1 MFQHVTDS
9 NFVTG
14 EHSVLKLW
22 LQQQTFQQLRRKN
35 AGRKRWSFLDGPIT
49 ANNPMGVHHAWG
61 RTYKDTYQRFFA
73 MTGHDQRFQNG
84 FDCQGLWVEVE
95 VEKQL
100 GLGTKTAVHEFG
112 IDNFVNECKRRVL
125 RFAARQTEQSQRLG
139 YWMDWDNP
147 DQLRQ
152 LAEQLGTDEE
162 VTITTPSG
170 KTETAKAHQLVERL
184 GNSEWGGSYFTFST
198 ENNETIWTFLKKCFE
213 RGKIYQGHDVMPW
226 SGRGGSAYSQM
237 EIAEGRK
244 LTTHKSVFVRFPIK
258 RDSTSGMALAAG
270 ESPLPQI
277 GGEGQGAGAATLV
290 SNAVEQKGPS
300 SGLSATFSPDAGEKE
315 QMEAKE
321 YMLVWTTTPW
331 TLTSNVA
338 CAVNPDLDYIKIQA
352 KRDNAIYYFA
362 KDNLH
367 FQRLA
372 SEFRDGFGRPEWKW
386 PEGVGKLKTLAQ
398 IFKEQ
403 GGFEE
408 LEIIKGAD
416 MVGWEYG
423 GPFDDL
429 LAQQQ
434 LGGVPVDEHN
444 LSRCGVN
451 SHRVIDG
458 GRDSRG
464 SANVVAGEGTGIV
477 HIAPGCGDIDHK
489 MGVALGLPIIAP
501 LQDDGTYSAEFGDF
515 AGLEAIAPATAELVF
530 EKLKTKGMLVAV
542 ETYPHIYPHCWRT
555 GDELVF
561 RLVDEW
567 FINMDWRDE
576 IKDVTRQI
584 KWLPDSIDGQERE
597 IEWLSNM
604 SDWMISKKRFW
615 GLALPIWVNEEDPS
629 DFEVMGSLAELK
641 ERSIEGWGDFA
652 GNTPHRPWIDGVIIE
667 SQTPGKEGQRMRRV
681 PDVGNPWLDAGI
693 VPFSTMGYNTN
704 REEWQ
709 KWYPA
714 DLVTECFPGQFRNW
728 FYSML
733 SLSTMM
739 RYDEANNAEDKKPF
753 RTLLGHRLVQNE
765 QGKPM
770 HKSDGSAIWF
780 EEAAEQLGVD
790 TMRWMYL
797 AQNPAMDLR
806 FGTRHHD
813 KPVTLHTPD
822 GPIEKTLEGVTTC
835 MVTSGPADE
844 TRRQIL
850 IPLWNCYKFFI
861 DYAIADGFVPS
872 HDLRQRVACF
882 VPSPPD
888 KGEKVADRPD
898 EGAASGTTSPN
909 SKSQPPHPSLLPRN
923 GGEVT
928 AASDGYIAIASRP
941 EIDRWIL
948 SNLQSLI
955 EVAHREMSQ
964 YNAPGFC
971 AAAAGFI
978 DDLSNWYIRRNR
990 RRFWRS
996 KDATDTDKN
1005 AAYETLYEVL
1015 VTLCRLLAPCIPFI
1029 TERMYQNL
1037 VLGRDCS
1044 VVSFQCSENRSEPRG
1059 DSLRL
1064 NADAAEQEQTPAA
1077 IAVPLTELPTS
1088 IHLTDYPTADTSLLD
1103 AGLNLSMSAAQKV
1116 VRLAHKLREESNLRV
1131 RQPLAELRFASSNVG
1146 TAEAIER
1153 LADVIG
1159 EELNIHRVV
1168 RQDNLD
1174 ALVSYAYK
1182 PNLKTLGPKYGK
1194 LLNALRTKLPELGD
1208 AVLAPLRRGE
1218 NLTIELDGQSVDL
1231 TPEDVLISTAQA
1243 AEWVCSDDSG
1253 IQVAISTVLTPE
1265 LIREGMSR
1273 DFVRQVQQLRKDA
1286 NLNIQDHIKVQYHSA
1301 DNTVQAMVAEWGD
1314 YICRETLAD
1323 SIEFKTSPGVDV
1335 KSVMVGDSPVQIWIV
1350 SQS

>member
-1 MFQHVTDS
+1 
-9 NFVTG
+9 
-14 EHSVLKLW
+14 
-22 LQQQTFQQLRRKN
+22 
-35 AGRKRWSFLDGPIT
+35 
-49 ANNPMGVHHAWG
+49 
-61 RTYKDTYQRFFA
+61 
-73 MTGHDQRFQNG
+73 
-84 FDCQGLWVEVE
+84 
-95 VEKQL
+95 
-100 GLGTKTAVHEFG
+100 
-112 IDNFVNECKRRVL
+112 
-125 RFAARQTEQSQRLG
+125 
-139 YWMDWDNP
+139 
-147 DQLRQ
+147 
-152 LAEQLGTDEE
+152 
-162 VTITTPSG
+162 
-170 KTETAKAHQLVERL
+170 
-184 GNSEWGGSYFTFST
+184 
-198 ENNETIWTFLKKCFE
+198 
-213 RGKIYQGHDVMPW
+213 MPW

-244 LTTHKSVFVRFPIK
+244 LTTHKSVFVRFPII
-258 RDSTSGMALAAG
+258 RDPASRRASALGVDSGDEHGSDSDEHGGLTPNRSPETQAA
-270 ESPLPQI
+270 Q
-277 GGEGQGAGAATLV
+277 
-290 SNAVEQKGPS
+290 
-300 SGLSATFSPDAGEKE
+300 
-315 QMEAKE
+315 E
-321 YMLVWTTTPW
+321 YLLVWTTTPW

-338 CAVNPDLDYIKIQA
+338 CAVNPDLDYIKIQT

-362 KDNLH
+362 KDNLN
-367 FQRLA
+367 FQRL
-372 SEFRDGFGRPEWKW
+372 STEFKDGFGRPEWKW
-386 PEGVGKLKTLAQ
+386 PEGVPKLKTLAQ

-408 LEIIKGAD
+408 LGTLKGGE
-416 MVGWEYG
+416 MVGWKYD
-423 GPFDDL
+423 GPFDEL
-429 LAQQQ
+429 AAQQMD
-434 LGGVPVDEHN
+434 GGCPVDESN
-444 LSRCGVN
+444 LGKCGK
-451 SHRVIDG
+451 SWHKVIDG

-477 HIAPGCGDIDHK
+477 HMAPGCGDIDHK
-489 MGVALGLPIIAP
+489 IGASVGMPVIAP
-501 LQDDGTYSAEFGDF
+501 LKDDGTYSEEFGEF
-515 AGLEAIAPATAELVF
+515 AGLEAISPKTAELVF
-530 EKLKTKGMLVAV
+530 EKLKAKGMLVAV

-597 IEWLSNM
+597 IDWLTNM

-629 DFEVMGSLAELK
+629 DFEVIGSLAELK
-641 ERSIEGWGDFA
+641 ERSVEGWGDFE

-667 SQTPGKEGQRMRRV
+667 SQTPGKEGQRMRRI

-739 RYDEANNAEDKKPF
+739 RYDEADNAEDKKPF
-753 RTLLGHRLVQNE
+753 RTLLGHRLVTNE

-770 HKSDGSAIWF
+770 HKSDGTAIWF

-797 AQNPAMDLR
+797 AQNPAQDLR
-806 FGTRHHD
+806 FGTRHGD
-813 KPVTLHTPD
+813 KPVTLQTPD
-822 GPIEKTLEGVTTC
+822 GPIDKTLEGVATC
-835 MVTSGPADE
+835 TVTSGPADE

-850 IPLWNCYKFFI
+850 IPLWNCYKFFV

-872 HDLRQRVACF
+872 DELRWRAAGSSQESGKRKAESGVA
-882 VPSPPD
+882 
-888 KGEKVADRPD
+888 
-898 EGAASGTTSPN
+898 
-909 SKSQPPHPSLLPRN
+909 
-923 GGEVT
+923 
-928 AASDGYIAIASRP
+928 

-955 EVAHREMSQ
+955 EVAHCEMSN
-964 YNAPGFC
+964 YNAPAFC
-971 AAAAGFI
+971 AAAAQFI

-996 KDATDTDKN
+996 RDASDADKN

-1015 VTLCRLLAPCIPFI
+1015 VTLCRLLAPGIPFL

-1037 VLGRDCS
+1037 ALGQGFSDEGFQFSDSRSNTESGDSVTAENRKPKTENTLPCS
-1044 VVSFQCSENRSEPRG
+1044 V
-1059 DSLRL
+1059 
-1064 NADAAEQEQTPAA
+1064 
-1077 IAVPLTELPTS
+1077 
-1088 IHLTDYPTADTSLLD
+1088 HLCDYPTVDTSLLD
-1103 AGLNLSMSAAQKV
+1103 ADLNLRMAAAQKV
-1116 VRLAHKLREESNLRV
+1116 VRLGHKLREESNLRV
-1131 RQPLAELRFASSNVG
+1131 RQPLAELQFASSSAD
-1146 TAEAIER
+1146 TASAIEK

-1159 EELNIHRVV
+1159 EELNIQRVV
-1168 RQDNLD
+1168 RADNLD
-1174 ALVSYAYK
+1174 TLVKYAYK

-1208 AVLAPLRRGE
+1208 AVLGPLRRGQ
-1218 NLTIELDGQSVDL
+1218 NLTVELEGQTVDL
-1231 TPEDVLISTAQA
+1231 TPNDVLVSTEQA
-1243 AEWVCSDDSG
+1243 AEWVCADDAG

-1286 NLNIQDHIKVQYHSA
+1286 NLNITDRIKAEYHSP
-1301 DNTVQAMVAEWGD
+1301 DKTVQAMVAEWGD
-1314 YICRETLAD
+1314 YIKGETLAD
-1323 SIEFKTSPGVDV
+1323 GIEFSVTSPAEV
-1335 KSVMVGDSPVQIWIV
+1335 KTVSVGDSQVRIWIV
-1350 SQS
+1350 QLT